1 MATAVLKT
9 PQSAQAQAAGY
20 SDKRRKLALLVI
32 ATAFVLDLMDSTIL
46 NIALP
51 TIQHTMH
58 AGFTALQWM
67 AAGYTLT
74 FALLLITGGRMGD
87 VFGYKKLFMWGLVG
101 FMGSSLLT
109 GLAWN
114 ADALVVARLLQGA
127 TAALMVPQ
135 VLSVV
140 QLLYKPEERVAVNG
154 LLGGLSAIATTVG
167 PIVAGIL
174 MKANIA
180 HLGWRPIFLINIP
193 LGFIALFLGAKYLPD
208 GKSEHAAKIDSVGT
222 MIAIAAI
229 GLLIFPLIQGH
240 GLGWPAW
247 TFAMMAASI
256 PVFGLFVWWQRRLSK
271 RGGSPLVIPELF
283 RHRSFNVGLVLSLLI
298 FGTMSGFALTFTLLL
313 QAGYGFSPLHTI
325 LTGIFIT
332 VGIMPAVA
340 LLSKKIIPALGRWAV
355 AIGVTISALGLG
367 GTGYAVTHASGALS
381 TWQLAPTLI
390 LMGIGFGMSF
400 SPLLPYVLSKVNP
413 QHAGSASGVANAVQQ
428 VGGVLGIAVVG
439 IVFFGNLVSTRTY
452 AHGFGRG
459 VVLEVSLLAL
469 CLVLSFFLPRHIVA
483 RAEDKVTAS

>member
-1 MATAVLKT
+1 MATAVLKA

-58 AGFTALQWM
+58 ASFTALQWM

-74 FALLLITGGRMGD
+74 FAVLLITGGRLGD

-101 FMGSSLLT
+101 FMASSLLT
-109 GLAWN
+109 GVAWN
-114 ADALVVARLLQGA
+114 TEALVIARLLQGA

-140 QLLYKPEERVAVNG
+140 QLLYKPEERVAING
-154 LLGGLSAIATTVG
+154 LLGGLSAIATTLG
-167 PIVAGIL
+167 PIVAGLLI
-174 MKANIA
+174 KANIA

-193 LGFIALFLGAKYLPD
+193 LGLVALLLGAKYLPK
-208 GKSEHAAKIDSVGT
+208 GKSEHAAKIDSIGT
-222 MIAIAAI
+222 GLVMAAI
-229 GLLIFPLIQGH
+229 GLLIFPLMQGH

-247 TFAMMAASI
+247 TFVMAAASV
-256 PVFGLFVWWQRRLSK
+256 PVFGVFAWWQRRVSK
-271 RGGSPLVIPELF
+271 RGGSPLVIPSLF
-283 RHRSFNVGLVLSLLI
+283 RHRSFNVGLLLSLI
-298 FGTMSGFALTFTLLL
+298 VFSTIAGFALTFTLLL

-332 VGIMPAVA
+332 VGMMPAVA
-340 LLSKKIIPALGRWAV
+340 LLSKKIIPALGRWAITIGV
-355 AIGVTISALGLG
+355 AIMALGLG
-367 GTGYAVTHASGALS
+367 AIGYAVTHASGALS
-381 TWQLAPTLI
+381 TWQLVPLLI
-390 LMGIGFGMSF
+390 VMGVGMGMAY

-413 QHAGSASGVANAVQQ
+413 QDAGSASGVANAVQQ
-428 VGGVLGIAVVG
+428 TGGALGVALIG
-439 IVFFGNLVSTRTY
+439 IVFFGNLGSTKTY
-452 AHGFGRG
+452 AQGFGRG
-459 VVLEVSLLAL
+459 ILLEVGLLAL

-483 RAEDKVTAS
+483 RAEAQN

>member
-1 MATAVLKT
+1 MATAVLNA

-51 TIQHTMH
+51 TIQHSMQ
-58 AGFTALQWM
+58 ASFTALQWM

-74 FALLLITGGRMGD
+74 FAVLLITGGRMGD

-101 FMGSSLLT
+101 FMASSFLT
-109 GLAWN
+109 GIAWN
-114 ADALVVARLLQGA
+114 TEVLIAARLLQGA

-140 QLLYKPEERVAVNG
+140 QLLYEPEERVAING

-167 PIVAGIL
+167 PVVAGLL

-193 LGFIALFLGAKYLPD
+193 LGLVALLLGAKYLPA
-208 GKSEHAAKIDSVGT
+208 GKSEHAAKIDGVGT
-222 MIAIAAI
+222 ALVVAAI
-229 GLLIFPLIQGH
+229 GLLIFPLMQGH

-247 TFAMMAASI
+247 TFVMAAASV
-256 PVFGLFVWWQRRLSK
+256 PVFMLFAWWQRRLSK
-271 RGGSPLVIPELF
+271 RGGSPLVIPALF
-283 RHRSFNVGLVLSLLI
+283 RHRSFNVGLILSLI
-298 FGTMSGFALTFTLLL
+298 VFGTMAGFALTFTLLL

-325 LTGIFIT
+325 LTGIFVT

-340 LLSKKIIPALGRWAV
+340 LLSKKIIPALGRWAITIGSV
-355 AIGVTISALGLG
+355 VAALGFGAIGYT
-367 GTGYAVTHASGALS
+367 VTHASGAVS
-381 TWQLAPTLI
+381 TWQLAPLLAI
-390 LMGIGFGMSF
+390 MGAGFGMAF

-413 QHAGSASGVANAVQQ
+413 QDAGSASGVANAVQQ
-428 VGGVLGIAVVG
+428 IGGALGVALVG
-439 IVFFGNLVSTRTY
+439 IVFFGNLVSTKAY
-452 AHGFGRG
+452 AQGFGRG
-459 VVLEVSLLAL
+459 IMLEVGLLLL
-469 CLVLSFFLPRHIVA
+469 CAVLSFFLPRHIVA
-483 RAEDKVTAS
+483 RSDS

>member
-1 MATAVLKT
+1 MATAVLNT
-9 PQSAQAQAAGY
+9 PQSAQAEAAGY

-32 ATAFVLDLMDSTIL
+32 ATAFLLDLMDSTIL

-58 AGFTALQWM
+58 ASYTALQWM

-101 FMGSSLLT
+101 FMASSFLT
-109 GLAWN
+109 GIAWDAN
-114 ADALVVARLLQGA
+114 ALVAARLLQGA

-167 PIVAGIL
+167 PIVAGLL

-193 LGFIALFLGAKYLPD
+193 LGLVALFLGAKYLPR
-208 GKSEHAAKIDSVGT
+208 GKSKHAAKIDSVGT
-222 MIAIAAI
+222 GLAVAAI
-229 GLLIFPLIQGH
+229 GLLIFPLMQGR

-247 TFAMMAASI
+247 IFAMMAASV
-256 PVFGLFVWWQRRLSK
+256 PVFGLFAWWQRRLSQ

-283 RHRSFNVGLVLSLLI
+283 RYRSFNVGLVLSLLVFSVI
-298 FGTMSGFALTFTLLL
+298 AGFAFTFTLLL

-325 LTGIFIT
+325 LTGIFVT
-332 VGIMPAVA
+332 VGLMPTVA

-355 AIGVTISALGLG
+355 TIGVGIMALSLG
-367 GTGYAVTHASGALS
+367 TAGYAVTHAAGALS
-381 TWQLAPTLI
+381 TWQLAPILI
-390 LMGIGFGMSF
+390 VMGVGFGMAF

-413 QHAGSASGVANAVQQ
+413 QNAGSASGVANAVQQ
-428 VGGVLGIAVVG
+428 IGGSLGVAAVG
-439 IVFFGNLVSTRTY
+439 IVFFSNAVSAQAY
-452 AHGFGRG
+452 AHGFGRA
-459 VVLEVSLLAL
+459 VMLEVGLLVA
-469 CLVLSFFLPRHIVA
+469 CVIISFFLPRHIV
-483 RAEDKVTAS
+483 DKPAVKV